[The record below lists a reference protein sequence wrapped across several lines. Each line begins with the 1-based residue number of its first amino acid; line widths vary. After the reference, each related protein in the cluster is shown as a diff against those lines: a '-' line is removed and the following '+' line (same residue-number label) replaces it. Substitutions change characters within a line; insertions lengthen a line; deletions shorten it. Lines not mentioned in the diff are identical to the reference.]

1 MFRLGY
7 FSHTSPVSGS
17 PADRLA
23 HAGVAYAA
31 SGENLAYA
39 PSVELAHQGLMA
51 SPGHRANILEPAYS
65 RVGIGVQNAGLYG
78 RMFTE
83 EFAG

>member
-1 MFRLGY
+1 
-7 FSHTSPVSGS
+7 VNGS
-17 PADRLA
+17 PFDRLA
-23 HAGVAYAA
+23 RAGIAYAA

-51 SPGHRANILEPAYS
+51 SPGHRANMLEPAYS